1 MSSSQPNA
9 TLYVKNL
16 NDKVNKDELRTQL
29 FALFTTYG
37 RVIDVVASKT
47 PKMRGQAFLVFS
59 DLAGAT
65 SAMRACEGIVFYDKP
80 MVRHPISRILSSL
93 EVVDHIEYAKT
104 KSYATLKKED
114 PNFVVPTSIHVQD
127 TIQRLGGALS
137 NEKRQRDVDRMD
149 EDERGSKREKTDD
162 DEGEEMEI
170 EDDEDSGAKPAK
182 GAVPQVVHQPSAR
195 LLCTNLPQE
204 VTDDVLS
211 VLFQQYQ
218 GFQSTHVVPS
228 PTPSATGQKCKMA
241 QVLFDSPDMSTVAKE
256 ALDGFTLK
264 KGWVMNVAYI

>member
-80 MVRHPISRILSSL
+80 M
-93 EVVDHIEYAKT
+93 HIEYAKT

-127 TIQRLGGALS
+127 IIQRLGGALS

-149 EDERGSKREKTDD
+149 EDERESKREKTDD